1 MSLTSVFLEYKVTRK
16 KTLFLLMGLMSWLF
30 ALPQALYAASP
41 EENGKTLYQAYCVA
55 CHTIGGGKL
64 VGPDLKGVIAKR
76 EESWLVR
83 WIREP
88 DKMAAEGDPI
98 VIPLLKEFNNLPM
111 PNFGLSEAQ
120 AKDIL
125 AYIEETE
132 SQGSGATATATTKPV
147 PATTTTTAPPTQVG
161 AKRFSGNADN
171 GKTIFQQK
179 CFYCH
184 TIGGGQLAG
193 PDLKEVIPQREEN
206 WLVRWIVDPNKMVA
220 EGDPIA
226 LGLLPHYRNVTM
238 PTLNLSEAE
247 ARDVLTYIEAQS
259 ASQTVDD
266 EELLIAEGETLDEG
280 LITPSKPAGDP
291 KIGKALFLGQKS
303 FASGAPSCISCH
315 SNTEIGGL
323 GGGTL
328 GPDLTKV
335 YSRYGGDIGLSAVLL
350 SMPFPTMQPVFS
362 KQTVLDSEVAHL
374 NAYFAQTDQ
383 LDEKPLD
390 VGFLWL
396 GLLGV
401 AIFYILVH
409 IIWRDR
415 LTSVRKTMVGR

>member
-1 MSLTSVFLEYKVTRK
+1 MPMSLISVFLEYKVTRK

-30 ALPQALYAASP
+30 TLPQLALCAASP
-41 EENGKTLYQAYCVA
+41 ENGKTVYQAYCVA

-64 VGPDLKGVIAKR
+64 VGPDLKGISSTR

-83 WIREP
+83 WIQEP

-98 VIPLLKEFNNLPM
+98 AMQLLKEFNNLPM
-111 PNFGLSEAQ
+111 PNFGISEAQ

-125 AYIEETE
+125 AYIEAESQSGGQSVTVTTPETE
-132 SQGSGATATATTKPV
+132 
-147 PATTTTTAPPTQVG
+147 TAPTQFNAIS
-161 AKRFSGNADN
+161 AKRFSGDVDN

-184 TIGGGQLAG
+184 TIGGGKLAG

-206 WLVRWIVDPNKMVA
+206 WLVRWIVAPNKMVA

-226 LGLLPHYRNVTM
+226 LGLLPHYRNITM
-238 PTLNLSEAE
+238 PTLNLSETE
-247 ARDVLTYIEAQS
+247 AKDVLTYIETHS
-259 ASQTVDD
+259 ISQITTDIVAD
-266 EELLIAEGETLDEG
+266 EDAALDEAF
-280 LITPSKPAGDP
+280 IAPSEPTGDW
-291 KIGKALFLGQKS
+291 KTGKALFLGQQP
-303 FASGAPSCISCH
+303 FASQAPACISCH

-335 YSRYGGDIGLSAVLL
+335 HSRYGGDIGLSAVLL

-374 NAYFAQTDQ
+374 NAYFVQTDK
-383 LDEKPLD
+383 LDEEPLD

-401 AIFYILVH
+401 AIFYILIH
-409 IIWRDR
+409 LIWRNR
-415 LTSVRKTMVGR
+415 LISVRKTMVGR